1 MKKINFLFLLLYSL
15 ALVSCGPKMKTQR
28 LTTAQG
34 DEKAMYITDNWLATD
49 TKNAVNETLKQIYN
63 SKKYKD
69 YIKKMK
75 GKQPKLFIA
84 EIQNNTSEAYFPIQ
98 DLNDEMLMEISN
110 GNDFILIDDKARDKI
125 LDEIQYQNDGMV
137 EQNDIKTIG
146 KQSGA
151 DVMIFG
157 NVNMKPEMLEGKTI
171 KEYSV
176 NIRMTD
182 ILTGNEIVRS
192 RYQLSKYSERKGYS
206 W

>member
-1 MKKINFLFLLLYSL
+1 MKVINYVVFLGLF
-15 ALVSCGPKMKTQR
+15 AMASCGPKMKAQR

-34 DEKAMYITDNWLATD
+34 DEKAMYMTDNWLATD
-49 TKNAVNETLKQIYN
+49 TRNAVVETLKQMQN
-63 SKKYKD
+63 SKKYKN
-69 YIKKMK
+69 YMKKNA
-75 GKQPKLFIA
+75 GKKPKLFIA

-98 DLNDEMLMEISN
+98 DFNDEMLMEISN
-110 GNDFILIDDKARDKI
+110 GDEFILIDEKARDKI
-125 LDEIQYQNDGMV
+125 LNEIQYQNDGMV
-137 EQNDIKTIG
+137 DPKDVKSIG
-146 KQSGA
+146 KHAGA

-157 NVNMKPEMLEGKTI
+157 TINMKPEMLEGKTI

-182 ILTGNEIVRS
+182 ITTGTEIVRT